1 MDPNKKTTETSR
13 SESFPDPH
21 RKPEPWSSV
30 QIKRRFKLQT
40 RHLLGTVG
48 RLNSF
53 WRTVFLS
60 VLIGSTTGFLVYL
73 IEKLVYRLL
82 FLTLYNTAFKN
93 HFVVIAI
100 PMIGVLLTR
109 YILSAGKVDNAGG
122 TEEVVKSYHEF
133 RGKISLRNALYKI
146 PSYIATLGFGGSAG
160 LEGVSTYIG
169 GVISSLVDRTLGWLK
184 IPYEEQRVMLLAGAG
199 AGLSAMFKAPFTGA
213 IFVLQVPY
221 RSDIAPNALV
231 PTLIASVSSY
241 IVMVSLA
248 GTKPLFQLAAKAQF
262 HFKDFL
268 SVLVIGLVCG
278 VLTTLF
284 IRIYRATKKW
294 FLRGQERI
302 GFRHVL
308 GAFILGLTGYISTR
322 AYGEALPLGPG
333 YIFIQHLLT
342 GNTPIEMA
350 IVLFFLKAI
359 AVIFTFS
366 AGGIGG
372 SFFPLLCL
380 GAATGSVMAQIAGL
394 EPYDFGVVMGMSAFL
409 AAGYKTPLAAVV
421 FIAEATHSSGYLI
434 PGLIGTVV
442 SYVISG
448 STSISTHQRDRE
460 DIHLSNRFH
469 LPVKNAMIR
478 NVVSVPENITLE
490 EFREH
495 FVVRH
500 LHRIY
505 PVTRES
511 SEGHRVIG
519 IFSLYDLD
527 RFPVDNWPKTL
538 ISEAMITNVVTVT
551 AEEPILSAIAK
562 MNDRDLE
569 FLPVIDNDRNRNLV
583 GGLTR
588 TDIFQGE
595 WASLV

>member
-1 MDPNKKTTETSR
+1 M
-13 SESFPDPH
+13 
-21 RKPEPWSSV
+21 
-30 QIKRRFKLQT
+30 QIRRRMKLQM

-53 WRTVFLS
+53 WRTIFLS

-73 IEKLVYRLL
+73 IEKIVYRLL

-93 HFVVIAI
+93 HFIVIAI
-100 PMIGVLLTR
+100 PMIGVLLAR
-109 YILSAGKVDNAGG
+109 FILTAGKVDNAGG
-122 TEEVVKSYHEF
+122 TEEVIKSYHEY

-146 PSYIATLGFGGSAG
+146 PAYIATLGFGGSAG
-160 LEGVSTYIG
+160 LEGASTYIG
-169 GVISSLVDRTLGWLK
+169 GVISSLVDRTFGWLR

-268 SVLVIGLVCG
+268 SVLVIGMVCG
-278 VLTTLF
+278 ILTTVF
-284 IRIYRATKKW
+284 IRLYRSTRKW
-294 FLRGQERI
+294 FNSGKERI
-302 GFRHVL
+302 GVRHIL

-322 AYGEALPLGPG
+322 AFGEALPLGPG

-342 GNTPIEMA
+342 LNTPVEMA
-350 IVLFFLKAI
+350 IILFFLKAI

-380 GAATGSVMAQIAGL
+380 GAATGSVVAQIANL
-394 EPYDFGVVMGMSAFL
+394 QPYDFGVVMGMSAFL

-469 LPVKNAMIR
+469 LPVRNAMIR

-490 EFREH
+490 EFRKH

-500 LHRIY
+500 LHRVY
-505 PVTRES
+505 PVTRDTP
-511 SEGHRVIG
+511 EGHRLIG

-527 RFPVDNWPKTL
+527 RFPVEAWPKTPV
-538 ISEAMITNVVTVT
+538 SQAMIPNVVTVM
-551 AEEPILSAIAK
+551 ADEPILSAIAK

-569 FLPVIDNDRNRNLV
+569 FLPVIDNERSRNLV

-588 TDIFQGE
+588 TDVFQGE